1 MNQIELSQ
9 ILLAILPALIVGIAA
24 FYFFSSYNKNEEN
37 RRRFLLHREN
47 QKTSLPLKLQAYERM
62 TLFLERISPGKI
74 LFRVKP
80 NSNDKEAYERALI
93 NTIEQEFEHNLAQQI
108 YLSVECWDYIKTAKN
123 ATIGIIRK
131 ANQQEGVTDAD
142 KLREIILKNL
152 IEKQSPTEAAI
163 AYLKNEV
170 KRFI

>member
-9 ILLAILPALIVGIAA
+9 LLLAILPALIVGMVA

-37 RRRFLLHREN
+37 RRNFLLHRET
-47 QKTSLPLKLQAYERM
+47 QKTALPLKLQAYERM

-80 NSNDKEAYERALI
+80 NSDDKEAYERLLI

-108 YLSVECWDYIKTAKN
+108 YLSTESWDYIKTAKN
-123 ATIGIIRK
+123 VTIGIIRK
-131 ANQQEGVTDAD
+131 ANQQESVTDAD
-142 KLREIILKNL
+142 KLREVILKNL
-152 IEKQSPTEAAI
+152 IEKQSPTKAAI

>member
-1 MNQIELSQ
+1 M
-9 ILLAILPALIVGIAA
+9 
-24 FYFFSSYNKNEEN
+24 
-37 RRRFLLHREN
+37 
-47 QKTSLPLKLQAYERM
+47 
-62 TLFLERISPGKI
+62 
-74 LFRVKP
+74 
-80 NSNDKEAYERALI
+80 I